1 MSFYESLVEWF
12 LEDKLGNHQAQQKK
26 KKNNNKRKG
35 RKTKGEEWKELGFY
49 ETYQASFL

>member
-26 KKNNNKRKG
+26 KK
-35 RKTKGEEWKELGFY
+35 KTTIKEKDAKQREKNGK
-49 ETYQASFL
+49 S